1 MLSGFHGNP
10 EPVVIFLLTLTL
22 WLLETRRAAWL
33 IGLAFAGALSLKL
46 WPAVL
51 CPLILFTLPDWRARF
66 RFAAVASAAWL
77 VSSMPELAQ
86 EPTLVLGNMLGYH
99 SVYGVWGSSRFV
111 SLSHWQFLNTVFRR
125 YGSFV
130 VVFVVFAAALWAG
143 RKKHLRPIYSF
154 GFVMSLFLVLTP
166 GFGIQYL
173 VWAFPWM
180 VALGTEMFWIYSIAG
195 SLFMF
200 HVYTTWSGGF
210 PWFLA
215 DSTYAISWS
224 GSLIRHEMLCWSI
237 ALLSLILFTEEILHS
252 PRGAKE

>member
-1 MLSGFHGNP
+1 
-10 EPVVIFLLTLTL
+10 
-22 WLLETRRAAWL
+22 
-33 IGLAFAGALSLKL
+33 
-46 WPAVL
+46 
-51 CPLILFTLPDWRARF
+51 
-66 RFAAVASAAWL
+66 
-77 VSSMPELAQ
+77 
-86 EPTLVLGNMLGYH
+86 
-99 SVYGVWGSSRFV
+99 
-111 SLSHWQFLNTVFRR
+111 LSHWQFLNTVFRR

-173 VWAFPWM
+173 VWVFPWM

-210 PWFLA
+210 PWSLA